1 MRLTGRP
8 LRTSSCRP
16 CQCSSLQEER
26 QHLITGAWG
35 ITADD
40 VRQAFDAASAEGMV
54 DFEEIK
60 IDKDGT
66 IEIEGRND
74 QGRELE
80 ITTRLGESGVTH
92 VERD

>member
-1 MRLTGRP
+1 M
-8 LRTSSCRP
+8 
-16 CQCSSLQEER
+16 
-26 QHLITGAWG
+26 ITGAWG